1 MRGPAPIPSDVP
13 GATLLGDLLRSQL
26 PVDEDDFPREF
37 RDASAK
43 DLILADLPQSTMDTA
58 VPEPRQTITD
68 VDSSPSLLDEGPE
81 VRKTSQ

>member
-13 GATLLGDLLRSQL
+13 GAKLLGDLLRSQL
-26 PVDEDDFPREF
+26 PVAEGDVPREL
-37 RDASAK
+37 RDASAM
-43 DLILADLPQSTMDTA
+43 DLILRDLPQSTIDTA

-68 VDSSPSLLDEGPE
+68 VDSGPSLLDEGPE